1 MYWYSDFGFIITK
14 TWSNLRVL
22 EIISNLVYQFLKFW
36 KSRTNI
42 SFGYARTTFT
52 LEIYL

>member
-1 MYWYSDFGFIITK
+1 MVES
-14 TWSNLRVL
+14 RVL

-42 SFGYARTTFT
+42 SFGYARTKTSKT
-52 LEIYL
+52 LSENYLEIYL